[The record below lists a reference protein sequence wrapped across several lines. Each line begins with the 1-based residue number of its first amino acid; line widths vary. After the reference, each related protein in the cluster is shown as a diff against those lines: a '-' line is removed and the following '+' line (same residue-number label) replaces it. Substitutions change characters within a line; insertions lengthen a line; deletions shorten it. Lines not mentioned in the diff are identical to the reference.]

1 MKLRTFDE
9 LLGLNV
15 PCYLASTESSA
26 LLLIGDAAAD
36 LAQTL
41 ADSGKVTVE
50 QGAPGT
56 GAPRLLFGL
65 PFYTAPYP
73 LLVAALVTEKN
84 TVFNA
89 LSLFGWIEDNFIN
102 EPRAEVFGLTPY
114 GEQPVMFLRD
124 FDLDRPI
131 EAWLQSGQPVR
142 WLRVSGVAIASA
154 RHTAGTQ
161 TLKGDAAAV
170 VAMESALPADAR
182 DFVEGLRLDV
192 ARGVSL
198 RAALRARRK
207 LADAQLMA
215 VCDGWR
221 VLANAVPVVR
231 INPAGGDETPLRDLL
246 PR

>member
-1 MKLRTFDE
+1 MRLQSFDE
-9 LLGLNV
+9 LLSLDV
-15 PCYLASTESSA
+15 PCHLASTSDSA
-26 LLLIGDAAAD
+26 LLLIGDAAAE
-36 LAQTL
+36 LAPTL
-41 ADSGKVTVE
+41 ATRSKVTVE
-50 QGAPGT
+50 QGAQ
-56 GAPRLLFGL
+56 RLMFGL

-89 LSLFGWIEDNFIN
+89 LSLFGWIEDNFIT

-114 GEQPVMFLRD
+114 GEQPVMFVRD

-142 WLRVSGVAIASA
+142 WLRVSGIAIASA
-154 RHTAGTQ
+154 RHMAGTQ

-170 VAMESALPADAR
+170 VALESALPADAQ
-182 DFVEGLRLDV
+182 DFVERLRLDV
-192 ARGVSL
+192 ARGVTL

-207 LADAQLMA
+207 FNDAQLMT

-246 PR
+246 PQ